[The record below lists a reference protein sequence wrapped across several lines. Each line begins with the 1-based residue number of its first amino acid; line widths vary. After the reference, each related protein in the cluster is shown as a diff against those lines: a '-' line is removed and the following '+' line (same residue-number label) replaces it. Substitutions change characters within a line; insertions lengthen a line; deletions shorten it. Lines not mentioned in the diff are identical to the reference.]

1 MSVAG
6 TKIRW
11 CTVMVMAA
19 MLLFIKVL
27 FPWRNDVLG
36 ALNVPI
42 VNKYSTPS
50 AVMKFG
56 TRVVYGTLFST
67 VTLIVTLTLEVR
79 FDAYNLRSRELHSSL
94 KCMGLHVIS
103 VESYL

>member
-56 TRVVYGTLFST
+56 THVVYGTLFST
-67 VTLIVTLTLEVR
+67 VTLTLEVR